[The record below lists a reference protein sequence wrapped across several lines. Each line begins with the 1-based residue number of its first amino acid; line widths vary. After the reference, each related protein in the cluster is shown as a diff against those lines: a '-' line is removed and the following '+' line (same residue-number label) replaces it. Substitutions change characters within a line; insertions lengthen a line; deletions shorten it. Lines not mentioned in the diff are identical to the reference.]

1 MLQPLIPFDAITS
14 GTSARVTV
22 MDKVQYLSSRDLI
35 MVGAGCS
42 AKTANRIWERLP
54 ESRKQELAP
63 HSRIF
68 KFPGQGQTDQVVLNF
83 KGALKL
89 FMWVGGEK
97 AKNYR
102 SKMIE
107 ILQRYYAGD
116 GSLLDEVAA
125 NAQSDG
131 PVQQMARAS
140 LAAEK
145 EQEEQETQLTL
156 PLKRR
161 KLELEVAKLEADI
174 EAQQIANRAA
184 ELENDAKRIANG
196 AAELD
201 NDAKRIA
208 NGAAE
213 QESEA
218 KRKASEHEHLTKV
231 TSSYQDL
238 CKDTVMD
245 ERARLI
251 LKDNF
256 LNMAMVTSISAPAE
270 PSIGKPTSLS
280 MVAEKLKLKL
290 STNELI
296 SLGQELKKKYVE
308 KHGKPP
314 SKHQQLCGGRATMV
328 NTYMEADEP
337 LIEEV
342 LNKFVTGR
350 A

>member
-1 MLQPLIPFDAITS
+1 
-14 GTSARVTV
+14 
-22 MDKVQYLSSRDLI
+22 
-35 MVGAGCS
+35 MVIGGEN
-42 AKTANRIWERLP
+42 AKT
-54 ESRKQELAP
+54 
-63 HSRIF
+63 
-68 KFPGQGQTDQVVLNF
+68 
-83 KGALKL
+83 
-89 FMWVGGEK
+89 
-97 AKNYR
+97 YR
-102 SKMIE
+102 SKMVK

-116 GSLLDEVAA
+116 GSLLDEVEA

-131 PVQQMARAS
+131 AVQQMARAS

-213 QESEA
+213 LDNDAKRIANGAAEQESEA

-238 CKDTVMD
+238 CKDTIMD

-342 LNKFVTGR
+342 LQKFAAGR